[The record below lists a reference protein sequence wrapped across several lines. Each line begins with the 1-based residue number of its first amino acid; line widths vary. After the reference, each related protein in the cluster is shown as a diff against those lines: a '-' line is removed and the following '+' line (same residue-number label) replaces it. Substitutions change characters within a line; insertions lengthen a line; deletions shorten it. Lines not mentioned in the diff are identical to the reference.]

1 MRLFHTLLTLPCVA
15 SALAR
20 HNTLLRR
27 DGEDAAPAV
36 NETNVDPKRFIIE
49 FEDGTN
55 PKATADKL
63 ADRPDVKLVKVFDS
77 DVFKGAC
84 VETPKENLDTLQEEK
99 SVIKAWQVK
108 KVTLAPMKPLQTFG
122 KDAAGINTS
131 IHHMTGV
138 DKLHAD
144 GVLGKGAVV
153 AVVDTGVIY
162 THPALGGG
170 FGPGFKI
177 EGGYDFV
184 GDGAWPEDEEKKPDE
199 DPMDN
204 LGHGT
209 HVSGIIAGKSDLIT
223 GVAPD
228 ATLRVYKV
236 FAKMDATTEDV
247 LIDAFLKAYDDGA
260 DVITASIGGLGGW
273 SDNAWAV
280 VASRIVDQGVLVTI
294 SAGND
299 GQAGP
304 FAASSGSSGAH
315 VLAISS
321 IDGDVIATTSFNAT
335 FSNGRKEETVN
346 VPYMPAADWY
356 PSDVDGWPVIPLG
369 LDTTVADEACSP
381 LPNNTRNLT
390 HSVVLVRRGGCNF
403 SQKQENLAAFGAT
416 HVLIYTNEMP
426 IVAPSSVSQD
436 GSIAMITREAGAAII
451 KTIKAGGNVTADFT
465 TPPMKSLT
473 GVPNEETGG
482 APSYFTSLGATNDLF
497 IKPDVAAPGG
507 QILSSY
513 LNDEYAVFSGTSMA
527 CPYVAGIAAL
537 YISKHGGRST
547 HGPDFAKNLAMRII
561 SSGEAVKW
569 HDGTSDS
576 PDYDFMA
583 SVAQVGTGLVN
594 ASKVLDYSTSLSFVK
609 FALNDTRHFNE
620 EHTVEITNAG
630 DKSATYDFSVEN
642 YGGINA
648 MLTDPE
654 TWGTPRM
661 GWGEEVLSAPQKMD
675 PEVSLPN
682 AKLTIQ
688 PGETKSV
695 KISFKAPTGL
705 EGSRLPLY
713 SGKVV
718 ITGSNGES
726 LGVPF
731 LGLASDLEKDIGD
744 IFEYPIDFPSMTS
757 TRMEI
762 PIAEKSNFTFD
773 LDPEVQDFPA
783 VYSRIGFGTRELRWD
798 IFDDSWTEENWEY
811 PPVIGKAG
819 YVGSATSWSKI
830 GDKQYFN
837 ASSDD
842 VNDLIALPLKD
853 LSRDI
858 VGRFGTELWWLG
870 RLANGSQIA
879 EGRYN
884 MRFAVLKPFAD
895 PQDSKGWDV
904 FKTPAIDVL
913 PLED

>member
-1 MRLFHTLLTLPCVA
+1 MRLFHTLLTLSCVA

-20 HNTLLRR
+20 HNALLRR

-36 NETNVDPKRFIIE
+36 NETDLDPKRFILE

-55 PKATADKL
+55 SKATADRL
-63 ADRPDVKLVKVFDS
+63 ADRPDVKLIKVFNS

-84 VETPKENLDTLQEEK
+84 VETPKDNLDTLQEEE

-108 KVTLAPMKPLQTFG
+108 KVTLAPMKPLQTFD
-122 KDAAGINTS
+122 KEAAGINTS
-131 IHHMTGV
+131 VHHMTGV

-153 AVVDTGVIY
+153 AVVDTGVAY
-162 THPALGGG
+162 NHPALGGG

-184 GDGAWPEDEEKKPDE
+184 GDGEWPEDEEKQPDK

-236 FAKMDATTEDV
+236 FGKMDATTEDV

-273 SDNAWAV
+273 SENAWAV
-280 VASRIVDQGVLVTI
+280 VASRIVDQGVVVTI

-304 FAASSGSSGAH
+304 FAASTGSSGAH

-321 IDGDVIATTSFNAT
+321 IDGDVIAIPSFNAT
-335 FSNGRKEETVN
+335 FENGGDAETVN
-346 VPYMPAADWY
+346 VPYMPAAEWY
-356 PSDVDGWPVIPLG
+356 PSDVDGWPVVPVG

-381 LPNNTRNLT
+381 LPEDTRNFT
-390 HSVVLVRRGGCNF
+390 GSVVLVRRGGCNF
-403 SQKQENLAAFGAT
+403 SQKQQNLAALGAT
-416 HVLIYTNEMP
+416 HILIYTNEMP
-426 IVAPSSVSQD
+426 IVAPSAVSQD

-451 KTIKAGGNVTADFT
+451 KSIKSGGNVTADFT
-465 TPPMKSLT
+465 TPPMKTLT
-473 GVPNEETGG
+473 GVVNEETGG
-482 APSYFTSLGATNDLF
+482 APSYFTSIGATNDLF

-507 QILSSY
+507 HILSSY
-513 LNDEYAVFSGTSMA
+513 LNDEYAVLSGTSMA

-547 HGPDFAKNLAMRII
+547 HGPDFAKDLAMRII

-576 PDYDFMA
+576 PDYGFMA
-583 SVAQVGTGLVN
+583 SVAQVGTGIVN
-594 ASKVLDYSTSLSFVK
+594 ASKVLEYSTSLSFVK

-620 EHTVEITNAG
+620 EHTVEITNGG
-630 DKSATYDFSVEN
+630 DKATTYGFSVEN
-642 YGGINA
+642 YGGFDSMN
-648 MLTDPE
+648 TDPE

-661 GWGEEVLSAPQKMD
+661 AWGEEVLAAPQNMN
-675 PEVSLPN
+675 PQVALPD

-688 PGETKSV
+688 PGETKSA
-695 KISFKAPTGL
+695 KISFKTPTGL
-705 EGSRLPLY
+705 DGSKLPLY
-713 SGKVV
+713 SGKIV

-726 LGVPF
+726 LGVPYM
-731 LGLASDLEKDIGD
+731 GLASDLEKDVGD
-744 IFEYPIDFPSMTS
+744 IFEYPIGFPAMTS
-757 TRMEI
+757 TRQEI

-798 IFDDSWTEENWEY
+798 IFDDSWTEDNWEY

-819 YVGSATSWSKI
+819 YVGSATSWAKLS
-830 GDKQYFN
+830 GKQYFN

-842 VNDLIALPLKD
+842 ANDLIALPLQD

-858 VGRFGTELWWLG
+858 VGRLGTELWWLG
-870 RLANGSQIA
+870 RLANGTQIV
-879 EGRYN
+879 EGRYK
-884 MRFAVLKPFAD
+884 MRFAALKPFAD
-895 PQDSKGWDV
+895 PQASEGWDV
-904 FKTPAIDVL
+904 FKTPAFDVL

>member
-1 MRLFHTLLTLPCVA
+1 MRLFHTLLTLSCVA

-27 DGEDAAPAV
+27 DGDDASPAV
-36 NETNVDPKRFIIE
+36 NETDVDPKRFIIE
-49 FEDGTN
+49 FEDGAN
-55 PKATADKL
+55 SQDTADKL
-63 ADRPDVKLVKVFDS
+63 ADRPGVKLVKVFNS

-84 VETPKENLDTLQEEK
+84 LETPKDNLDTLQEEK

-108 KVTLAPMKPLQTFG
+108 KVTLAPIKPLQTFG

-131 IHHMTGV
+131 VHHMTGV
-138 DKLHAD
+138 DKLHAE

-153 AVVDTGVIY
+153 AVVDTGVAY
-162 THPALGGG
+162 NHPALGGG
-170 FGPGFKI
+170 FGPGFKV

-184 GDGAWPEDEEKKPDE
+184 GDGEWPDEGDKQPDE
-199 DPMDN
+199 DPMDS

-209 HVSGIIAGKSDLIT
+209 HVSGIIAGKSDVIT

-228 ATLRVYKV
+228 AKLRVYKV
-236 FAKMDATTEDV
+236 FGKQDATTEDV

-260 DVITASIGGLGGW
+260 DVITASIGNLGGW
-273 SDNAWAV
+273 SENAWAV
-280 VASRIVDQGVLVTI
+280 VASRIVDQGVVVTI

-299 GQAGP
+299 GLAGP

-321 IDGDVIATTSFNAT
+321 IDGDVVATPSFNAT
-335 FSNGRKEETVN
+335 FINDGNEEKVN
-346 VPYMPAADWY
+346 VPYMPAAEWY
-356 PSDVDGWPVIPLG
+356 PSDIDGWPVIPLG
-369 LDTTVADEACSP
+369 LDTSIADEACNP
-381 LPNNTRNLT
+381 LPEDTRNLT
-390 HSVVLVRRGGCNF
+390 GSVVLVRRGGCNF

-416 HVLIYTNEMP
+416 HVLVYTNEMP
-426 IVAPSSVSQD
+426 IVAPSAIAQD

-451 KTIKAGGNVTADFT
+451 KTVKAGGNVTADFT
-465 TPPMKSLT
+465 TPPMKTLT
-473 GVPNEETGG
+473 GIVNEETGG

-507 QILSSY
+507 QILSTY
-513 LNDEYAVFSGTSMA
+513 LNDEYAVLSGTSMS
-527 CPYVAGIAAL
+527 CPYVAGVAAL
-537 YISKHGGRST
+537 YISKHGGRSV

-569 HDGTSDS
+569 HDGTADS
-576 PDYDFMA
+576 PEFDFKA
-583 SVAQVGTGLVN
+583 SVAQVGTGIVN
-594 ASKVLDYSTSLSFVK
+594 ASKVVDYSTSLSFVK

-620 EHTVEITNAG
+620 QHTVEITNDG
-630 DKSATYDFSVEN
+630 DKPATYEFSVEN
-642 YGGINA
+642 YGGFLS
-648 MLTDPE
+648 MLTDPD

-661 GWGEEVLSAPQKMD
+661 AWGEEVMAAPQKIN
-675 PEVSLPN
+675 PQISLPDS
-682 AKLTIQ
+682 KITIQ
-688 PGETKSV
+688 PGETKSA
-695 KISFKAPTGL
+695 KISFKAPAGL
-705 EGSRLPLY
+705 DGSRLPLY
-713 SGKVV
+713 SGKIV

-731 LGLASDLEKDIGD
+731 MGLASDLEKDVGD
-744 IFEYPIDFPSMTS
+744 LFEYPIGFPTMTS
-757 TRMEI
+757 TRQEI
-762 PIAEKSNFTFD
+762 PMSEKSNFTFD

-783 VYSRIGFGTRELRWD
+783 VYSRIGFATRELRWD
-798 IFDDSWTEENWEY
+798 IFDDSWTEDKWEY

-819 YVGSATSWSKI
+819 YVGSATSWAKLA
-830 GDKQYFN
+830 DKQFFN

-842 VNDLIALPLKD
+842 ANDLITLPLRD

-879 EGRYN
+879 EGRYK

-895 PQDSKGWDV
+895 PQVSKGWDV
-904 FKTPAIDVL
+904 FKTPAFDVL

>member
-1 MRLFHTLLTLPCVA
+1 MRLFHTLLSLSCVA
-15 SALAR
+15 STLAR

-27 DGEDAAPAV
+27 DGEDIAPAV
-36 NETNVDPKRFIIE
+36 NETDIDPKRFIIE

-55 PKATADKL
+55 SKATADRL
-63 ADRPDVKLVKVFDS
+63 ADRPDVKLIKVFNS

-84 VETPKENLDTLQEEK
+84 VETPKDNLDTLQEEE

-122 KDAAGINTS
+122 KEAAGINTS

-138 DKLHAD
+138 DKLHAE
-144 GVLGKGAVV
+144 GVMGKGAIV
-153 AVVDTGVIY
+153 AVVDTGVAY
-162 THPALGGG
+162 NHPALGGG

-184 GDGAWPEDEEKKPDE
+184 GDGEWPEDEEKQPDE

-236 FAKMDATTEDV
+236 FGKMDATTEDV

-260 DVITASIGGLGGW
+260 DVITASIGSLGGW
-273 SDNAWAV
+273 SENAWAV
-280 VASRIVDQGVLVTI
+280 VASRIVDQGVVVTI

-304 FAASSGSSGAH
+304 FAASTGSSGAH

-321 IDGDVIATTSFNAT
+321 IDGDVIATPSFNVT
-335 FSNGRKEETVN
+335 FDNDGDAETSVLIR
-346 VPYMPAADWY
+346 
-356 PSDVDGWPVIPLG
+356 PSQ
-369 LDTTVADEACSP
+369 TCSP
-381 LPNNTRNLT
+381 LPESTRNFT
-390 HSVVLVRRGGCNF
+390 GSVVLVRRGGCNF
-403 SQKQENLAAFGAT
+403 SQKQQNLAALGAT
-416 HVLIYTNEMP
+416 HILIYTNDMP
-426 IVAPSSVSQD
+426 IVAPSAVSQD

-465 TPPMKSLT
+465 TPPMKTLT
-473 GVPNEETGG
+473 GVLNEETGG

-513 LNDEYAVFSGTSMA
+513 LNDEYAVLSGTSMA

-537 YISKHGGRST
+537 YISKHGGRSA
-547 HGPDFAKNLAMRII
+547 HGPDFAKDLAMKII

-569 HDGTSDS
+569 HDGTQDS
-576 PDYDFMA
+576 PDYGFKA
-583 SVAQVGTGLVN
+583 SVAQVGTGIVN
-594 ASKVLDYSTSLSFVK
+594 ASKVLDYSISLSFVK

-620 EHTVEITNAG
+620 EHTVEITNGG
-630 DKSATYDFSVEN
+630 DKATTYDFSVEN
-642 YGGINA
+642 YGGFDSMN
-648 MLTDPE
+648 TDPK

-661 GWGEEVLSAPQKMD
+661 AWGEEVLATPQKMN
-675 PEVSLPN
+675 PQVALPD
-682 AKLTIQ
+682 AEITIQ
-688 PGETKSV
+688 PGETKSA
-695 KISFKAPTGL
+695 KISFKAPAGL
-705 EGSRLPLY
+705 DGAKLALY
-713 SGKVV
+713 SGKIV

-726 LGVPF
+726 LGVPYM
-731 LGLASDLEKDIGD
+731 GIASDLEKDVGD
-744 IFEYPIDFPSMTS
+744 IFEYPIGFPTMTS
-757 TRMEI
+757 TRQEI

-798 IFDDSWTEENWEY
+798 IFDDSWTEDNWEY

-819 YVGSATSWSKI
+819 YVGSATSWAKLS
-830 GDKQYFN
+830 GKQYFN

-842 VNDLIALPLKD
+842 ANDLIALPLRD

-858 VGRFGTELWWLG
+858 VGRLGTELWWLG

-879 EGRYN
+879 EGRYK
-884 MRFAVLKPFAD
+884 MRFAALKPFAD
-895 PQDSKGWDV
+895 PQASEGWDV
-904 FKTPAIDVL
+904 FKTPAFDVL